1 MAKNTPEYANPGL
14 NEKGGQ
20 NLNYVVENSEFLKI
34 KTDSGTLD
42 LADIFRLA
50 VAVAVGRDLKI
61 PDSVRPIGSSAERPN
76 GRSWTQGTLDK
87 PSKKRVNS
95 DMPLS
100 LEEMV
105 STLCDH
111 ESAKTETWGYI
122 ERLAHAGL
130 EELRKDIKSR
140 KMLSESLTS

>member
-1 MAKNTPEYANPGL
+1 MPKSTSDFANPGL
-14 NEKGGQ
+14 NEEGGK
-20 NLNYVVENSEFLKI
+20 NLNYIVENSEFLKV
-34 KTDSGTLD
+34 KSEEGSLD

-50 VAVAVGRDLKI
+50 VAIAISRDLTI
-61 PDSVRPIGSSAERPN
+61 PNSVGTTGSSTDRPN
-76 GRSWTQGTLDK
+76 GRSWTQITLDK
-87 PSKKRVNS
+87 PGKKKTDS
-95 DMPLS
+95 LPIS

-130 EELRKDIKSR
+130 EELRKDIKS
-140 KMLSESLTS
+140 KKLLSETLECT

>member
-1 MAKNTPEYANPGL
+1 LAKDTPEYANPGL

-20 NLNYVVENSEFLKI
+20 NLKYIFENSEFLKT
-34 KTDSGTLD
+34 KTDLGTLE

-61 PDSVRPIGSSAERPN
+61 PDSVRPIGSHAERPN

-87 PSKKRVNS
+87 PSRKRVS
-95 DMPLS
+95 AETPLS

-105 STLCDH
+105 TTLCDH

-130 EELRKDIKSR
+130 EELRKDIKAR
-140 KMLSESLTS
+140 KMLSESLTT